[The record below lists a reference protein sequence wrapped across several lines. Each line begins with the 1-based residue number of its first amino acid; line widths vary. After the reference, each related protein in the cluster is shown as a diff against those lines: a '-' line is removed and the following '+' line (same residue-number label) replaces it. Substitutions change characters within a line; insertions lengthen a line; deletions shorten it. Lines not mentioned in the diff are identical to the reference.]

1 GAGRYRRELV
11 TWHVIIPVLGI
22 VQLAVSWRVDV
33 GPALVTIAALLLAGC
48 VFAAVHHAEV
58 VAARIGEPFGS
69 LVLAI
74 AVTVIEV
81 GLVVIMMMSG
91 SAEASSL
98 ARDTV
103 FAAAMIT
110 MNGIVG
116 LSLLVGS
123 MKYGTTRFHPEGS
136 GAALACVTTL

>member
-1 GAGRYRRELV
+1 ATDAAAFVRTGVENRSSDYRAELSHRGGFLDAAGEGWGPYSPGMRTQQHEPERAGAGRYRRELV

-81 GLVVIMMMSG
+81 GLVVIM
-91 SAEASSL
+91 
-98 ARDTV
+98 
-103 FAAAMIT
+103 
-110 MNGIVG
+110 
-116 LSLLVGS
+116 
-123 MKYGTTRFHPEGS
+123 
-136 GAALACVTTL
+136 